1 MHERALARMQEL
13 TRRGH
18 LFLTVHAEEE
28 LAADGLT
35 VHDVESVIS
44 SGRVTKRQKDAVDFK
59 YVIVGSTTA
68 SDEATVV
75 CQMVCEV
82 VVITVFLGTL

>member
-1 MHERALARMQEL
+1 MQEL
-13 TRRGH
+13 TRCGR

-35 VHDVESVIS
+35 IHDVESVII
-44 SGRVTKRQKDAVDFK
+44 SGRVAKRQKDAIDFK

-68 SDEATVV
+68 SDEATVICKV
-75 CQMVCEV
+75 VREV
-82 VVITVFLGTL
+82 VVITVSLGTL